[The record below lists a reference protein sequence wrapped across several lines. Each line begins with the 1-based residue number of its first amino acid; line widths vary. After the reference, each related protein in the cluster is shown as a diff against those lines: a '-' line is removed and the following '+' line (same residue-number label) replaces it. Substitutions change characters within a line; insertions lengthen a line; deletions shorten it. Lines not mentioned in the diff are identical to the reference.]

1 MAPTSR
7 THHKTESFTIK
18 EMSADKAYAGA
29 DNFAAVEKHDGQFF
43 PVFKS
48 NTTGGIGI
56 SFEKAFHCFSL
67 NKEEL
72 IN

>member
-1 MAPTSR
+1 
-7 THHKTESFTIK
+7 
-18 EMSADKAYAGA
+18 MSADKAYAGA